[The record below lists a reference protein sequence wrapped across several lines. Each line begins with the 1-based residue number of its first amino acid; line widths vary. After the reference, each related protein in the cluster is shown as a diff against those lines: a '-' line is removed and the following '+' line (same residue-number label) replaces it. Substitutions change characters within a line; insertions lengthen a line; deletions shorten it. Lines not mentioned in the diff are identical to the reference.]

1 MSRADL
7 DLLEMD
13 VAAAR
18 DRVANDIARLR
29 DPSTEAGLRDAVV
42 AKATSVKNELVHQV
56 SVKASDTAH
65 TVWSDIKARA
75 SANPSA
81 ALAIGAGLAWQMARH
96 PPVATL
102 LVGVGLASLIR
113 TNPAHPSAVANT
125 AGKWAGEAA
134 EIAETTGQR
143 ARELAHDLRDHAG
156 QALSEARTA
165 TREVLNHGAE
175 WVEDVLPD
183 VEGRDTILIGTAAL
197 AIGAAAIIGL
207 ARRADEEAQHPSRG
221 EFEFKGS

>member
-1 MSRADL
+1 MSRAEL
-7 DLLEMD
+7 DMLEME

-29 DPSTEAGLRDAVV
+29 DPSTEANLRNMVV
-42 AKATSVKNELVHQV
+42 AKATSVKDELVRKV
-56 SVKASDTAH
+56 SVQASDTAR

-75 SANPSA
+75 SANPAA

-113 TNPAHPSAVANT
+113 ADPAHPSTVSNT
-125 AGKWAGEAA
+125 AGKWASEAA
-134 EIAETTGQR
+134 EMAETTSQR

-156 QALSEARTA
+156 QAVSEARTA
-165 TREVLNHGAE
+165 TSEVLNHGAK
-175 WVEDVLPD
+175 WMEDVLAD
-183 VEGRDTILIGTAAL
+183 AERRDTILIGTAAL

-207 ARRADEEAQHPSRG
+207 RRADEESR
-221 EFEFKGS
+221 